1 VRGDLVDDLHAFADQ
16 APHEATLVVFHS
28 AVLAYVP
35 TPRRAAFA
43 HAVTELTNERGA
55 VWLAN
60 EAATVLA
67 DLPHPPPTDLP
78 DPPVGPTP
86 SLLARDGHQPLA
98 WVDGHGTWLQW
109 LADRWS

>member
-1 VRGDLVDDLHAFADQ
+1 VRGDLVDDLHALADQ
-16 APHEATLVVFHS
+16 APPDATLVVFHS

-35 TPRRAAFA
+35 TARRAAFA
-43 HAVTELTNERGA
+43 HAVAELTDRGA

-78 DPPVGPTP
+78 DPPSGPTP
-86 SLLARDGHQPLA
+86 SLLVRDGHRPLA

-109 LADRWS
+109 LDT